1 MRTGQRPPDLGAVD
15 KFRIGMG
22 VLWRHQQLAKH
33 TPKGK
38 PPRHRNESPRSPVTP
53 PGVWTGGAPPIHILL
68 ANPMGKKVPV
78 APILEEKT
86 RFFMS
91 KQGEQDSIAVRI

>member
-22 VLWRHQQLAKH
+22 VLWRHQQLANIPQKA
-33 TPKGK
+33 TLPAQERI
-38 PPRHRNESPRSPVTP
+38 PTVPQSPRR
-53 PGVWTGGAPPIHILL
+53 GVDGGGPPIHILL

-78 APILEEKT
+78 APILE
-86 RFFMS
+86 
-91 KQGEQDSIAVRI
+91 